1 MGSKLTLNDQHP
13 NESKGLRNQQKM
25 QVLMQAESLWGW
37 IMNKVAPENVS
48 SIVSGGKGGSTARF
62 SHGQTA
68 EGKNEDRMK
77 ESNTSL
83 PGIRKAPV
91 KPSPR
96 MHPVAP
102 S

>member
-1 MGSKLTLNDQHP
+1 
-13 NESKGLRNQQKM
+13 
-25 QVLMQAESLWGW
+25 
-37 IMNKVAPENVS
+37 MNKVAPENVN
-48 SIVSGGKGGSTARF
+48 SIVPGKGGSTARF

-68 EGKNEDRMK
+68 EGKKEDHDRQSRLADRLGLQEKNEDRMK